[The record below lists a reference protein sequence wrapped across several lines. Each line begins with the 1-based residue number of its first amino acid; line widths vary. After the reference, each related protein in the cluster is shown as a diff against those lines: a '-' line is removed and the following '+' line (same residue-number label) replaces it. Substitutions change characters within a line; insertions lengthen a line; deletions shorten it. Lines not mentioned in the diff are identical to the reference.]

1 MPLNP
6 SVEAP
11 AIRLADLKNDQLPS
25 GRPSLSNLDPLGSLG
40 SLEPLAFA
48 RYLITFSIGIAVV
61 LAWQSYGN
69 ATREAASLKAISL
82 DRDTV
87 RQSLDR
93 IATSVATSQEQMT
106 RRIERSIDRLAAGQ
120 EQTTRQIS
128 DLQTVE
134 QYVLDRISR
143 FRRDRPLPRCPSP
156 FCGRRRHRWCAQ
168 TFRNAEKWPAIRAE
182 VLQGGHAACIL
193 AERVEKATDNRT
205 ELSLCH
211 PK

>member
-1 MPLNP
+1 
-6 SVEAP
+6 
-11 AIRLADLKNDQLPS
+11 
-25 GRPSLSNLDPLGSLG
+25 
-40 SLEPLAFA
+40 
-48 RYLITFSIGIAVV
+48 